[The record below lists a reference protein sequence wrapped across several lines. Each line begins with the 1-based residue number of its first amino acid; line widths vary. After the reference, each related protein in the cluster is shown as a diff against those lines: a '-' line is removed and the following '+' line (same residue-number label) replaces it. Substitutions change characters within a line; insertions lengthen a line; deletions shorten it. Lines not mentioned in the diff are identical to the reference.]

1 MKGSF
6 EKVHDWLYKWLF
18 ERNEKVQ
25 GVKLKYDL
33 PMDPKQQVWTTVKE
47 NENGSKIRFKH
58 KVTEKSYNSCGT
70 CCWTCFILMVM
81 SVMAIIVLVFVT
93 MSDNLFYDQPLKS
106 KLELKIQIHN
116 QIYD

>member
-47 NENGSKIRFKH
+47 NENRSKIRFKH
-58 KVTEKSYNSCGT
+58 KVTEKTHTSCGN
-70 CCWTCFILMVM
+70 CCLTCFILMVM
-81 SVMAIIVLVFVT
+81 ASMAIIVVVFVT
-93 MSDNLFYDQPLKS
+93 MSDSLFYDQPLKS
-106 KLELKIQIHN
+106 KFFFPWN
-116 QIYD
+116 